1 MLIIFF
7 SSYQKC
13 VDELYKVN
21 CPQKTSLTRA
31 VIFFAAVYLFKIYL
45 LLCLAFIWW
54 TIVPEIWRT
63 STCSF
68 QLLHA
73 ARGMSLCTK
82 LFHYFLISLSCFS
95 NIFSKHCYRF
105 HYLHFR
111 LCGRKKKG
119 GVNCRGPHHP
129 SMVQST
135 MLLPAVCLIN
145 GCASHWVCV
154 IGASKVFRSTLCL
167 IALEVKSM
175 RHIPCREKFIPS
187 F

>member
-1 MLIIFF
+1 MCRQVTEYKLL
-7 SSYQKC
+7 QK
-13 VDELYKVN
+13 DQPYKSCSFLCCNVL
-21 CPQKTSLTRA
+21 PSD
-31 VIFFAAVYLFKIYL
+31 FLF
-45 LLCLAFIWW
+45 CLAFIWW
-54 TIVPEIWRT
+54 EQWSQSIWRT

-68 QLLHA
+68 QLFRHQGAWIYL
-73 ARGMSLCTK
+73 RNYCIIS
-82 LFHYFLISLSCFS
+82 SLSIFS
-95 NIFSKHCYRF
+95 SIFSKHCYRF

-111 LCGRKKKG
+111 LYGRKKKEKG
-119 GVNCRGPHHP
+119 NCRGPHHP

-167 IALEVKSM
+167 IALEVKSL
-175 RHIPCREKFIPS
+175 RHIPCSEKFIRS

>member
-1 MLIIFF
+1 MRKYKICVCLKENSIEQMMLIIFF

-111 LCGRKKKG
+111 LCGRKKKRG
-119 GVNCRGPHHP
+119 GKL
-129 SMVQST
+129 Q
-135 MLLPAVCLIN
+135 
-145 GCASHWVCV
+145 
-154 IGASKVFRSTLCL
+154 GASPSLHGPINNVT
-167 IALEVKSM
+167 
-175 RHIPCREKFIPS
+175 PCS
-187 F
+187 LSD